1 MKKLAIAA
9 MGVAGVSLIVGI
21 ISRLTLTPVF
31 GILANAFLRF
41 TNTSLLAAIALL
53 LLQIVQAKEK

>member
-21 ISRLTLTPVF
+21 IAKLSLTPVF
-31 GILANAFLRF
+31 ATSANAFLRF
-41 TNTSLLAAIALL
+41 TNTCLLAAIALL
-53 LLQIVQAKEK
+53 LLQIVKAKEK